1 MNFVTRTA
9 LAVGLVS
16 SLMVGLVG
24 VTGYLVVR
32 DRTIE
37 AEQVKVEIKARG
49 AAARVETR
57 LLQAVQSVDALSR
70 NLVIRN
76 ALLDSAGREI
86 YVKPILDGVA
96 QVDGQPVSLSLLD
109 FRARPVIEAGS
120 ASRVA
125 ADQQAWLRARIE
137 SATPGARLVER
148 DGAAQAVMIAYP
160 VLLPYTRSVEGAMVM
175 RLPVNVLLHDVGE
188 ATGD

>member
-109 FRARPVIEAGS
+109 FQARPVIEARPISRPGCVR
-120 ASRVA
+120 ASSPPRPGP
-125 ADQQAWLRARIE
+125 DSS
-137 SATPGARLVER
+137 SATARPR
-148 DGAAQAVMIAYP
+148 
-160 VLLPYTRSVEGAMVM
+160 RS
-175 RLPVNVLLHDVGE
+175 
-188 ATGD
+188 